1 MRKNILFII
10 ATSLL
15 LTSCNEKSKTHVIF
29 IDITLSTTISK
40 ASQNIKV
47 LLNSLRKML
56 DNKVLGGDT
65 VVIYPIHAQTL
76 SATAIGRWKMPIAK
90 DMNWKKEREGML
102 SDILSKVEKKLFT
115 DSIISTTTRSYTS
128 IFPIFYKLNNESL
141 DENVEVTIIS
151 DMIQDNSIMSFPG
164 EFMSIDNKVV
174 KKLAIQKYAE
184 MKDEISINNQNISIL
199 IPGTEAGNKYGDSFN
214 RKVNSFW
221 KTFFREAGANVFISD
236 LS

>member
-47 LLNSLRKML
+47 LLNSLRKRL

-76 SATAIGRWKMPIAK
+76 SATAIGRWEMPIAK
-90 DMNWKKEREGML
+90 DMNWKKVREGML

-128 IFPIFYKLNNESL
+128 IFPIFINL
-141 DENVEVTIIS
+141 
-151 DMIQDNSIMSFPG
+151 IM
-164 EFMSIDNKVV
+164 N
-174 KKLAIQKYAE
+174 L
-184 MKDEISINNQNISIL
+184 
-199 IPGTEAGNKYGDSFN
+199 
-214 RKVNSFW
+214 
-221 KTFFREAGANVFISD
+221 
-236 LS
+236 

>member
-1 MRKNILFII
+1 
-10 ATSLL
+10 
-15 LTSCNEKSKTHVIF
+15 
-29 IDITLSTTISK
+29 
-40 ASQNIKV
+40 
-47 LLNSLRKML
+47 
-56 DNKVLGGDT
+56 
-65 VVIYPIHAQTL
+65 
-76 SATAIGRWKMPIAK
+76 
-90 DMNWKKEREGML
+90 
-102 SDILSKVEKKLFT
+102 
-115 DSIISTTTRSYTS
+115 
-128 IFPIFYKLNNESL
+128 
-141 DENVEVTIIS
+141 
-151 DMIQDNSIMSFPG
+151 MIQDNSIMSFPG